1 MSKWIVCI
9 EIIYF
14 MILYIVA
21 FFSNKDYRQDDD
33 VLWISK
39 RQWKAIFIMWFPSII
54 AWILRGRA

>member
-54 AWILRGRA
+54 AWI